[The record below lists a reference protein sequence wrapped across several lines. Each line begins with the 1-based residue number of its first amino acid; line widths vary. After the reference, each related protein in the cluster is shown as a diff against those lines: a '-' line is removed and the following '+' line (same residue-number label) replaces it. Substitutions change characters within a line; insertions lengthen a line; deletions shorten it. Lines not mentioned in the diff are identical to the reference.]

1 MRNRT
6 RIIATAFWWSI
17 PGMLYGTVAVA
28 ALYSN
33 WEAFVNFLTSRT
45 PAEYGITYGVI
56 GVGVL
61 LLIAKVQGWLQTL
74 GRLLIAAG
82 IAFGLLMIYM
92 LWEVPDIIHR
102 PIAFLTLYGIAVNI
116 FKFCVIIIGVL
127 FLIFWVQRTL
137 HLAQEED

>member
-45 PAEYGITYGVI
+45 PAEPG
-56 GVGVL
+56 
-61 LLIAKVQGWLQTL
+61 
-74 GRLLIAAG
+74 
-82 IAFGLLMIYM
+82 F
-92 LWEVPDIIHR
+92 
-102 PIAFLTLYGIAVNI
+102 
-116 FKFCVIIIGVL
+116 
-127 FLIFWVQRTL
+127 
-137 HLAQEED
+137 